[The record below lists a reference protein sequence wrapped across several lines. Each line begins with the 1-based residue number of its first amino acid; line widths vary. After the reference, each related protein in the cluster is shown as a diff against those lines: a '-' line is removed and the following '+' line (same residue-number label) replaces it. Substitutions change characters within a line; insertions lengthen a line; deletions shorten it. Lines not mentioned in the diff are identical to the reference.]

1 MTLEEAIVHAEEKAT
16 SECGK
21 CAEEHRQLACWLK
34 KLQDYEKNME
44 ETERHGWIPVSRRL
58 PEQIGGESEEVLCLY
73 ATGDQRVGLT
83 CEGNAW
89 ISAETGMEFLY
100 EVIAWR
106 PLPESHFKKCDPGM
120 GEWGGENGQNKD

>member
-1 MTLEEAIVHAEEKAT
+1 MTLEEAIVHAEEKAK

-21 CAEEHRQLACWLK
+21 CASEHRQLADWLK
-34 KLQDYEKNME
+34 KLKNYEKKME
-44 ETERHGWIPVSRRL
+44 ETEGCGWIPVTERL

-83 CEGNAW
+83 CEKNAW

-100 EVIAWR
+100 EIIAWR
-106 PLPESHFKKCDPGM
+106 PLPKGM
-120 GEWGGENGQNKD
+120 